1 VTPNELHF
9 PDLERDGA
17 EDALHEECGIFGIH
31 GHVDAAK
38 LAFYGLYALQHR
50 GQESAGI
57 AAGDGTTLRAHRG
70 MGLVAEVFAPGDLA
84 ALAGHVA
91 LGHNRYSTYGHVNL
105 VNAQPLV
112 VNCRAGMLAVA
123 HNGNLVNAAALR
135 RGMENEGSIFQS
147 TSDTEVVLH
156 LAARSRAAD
165 VVGMLEDAVR
175 VIRGAG
181 SFLFATRDA
190 LVAYRDPH
198 GFRPLAMGRLGTATV
213 FASETCA
220 FDLIDAEYVR
230 DVEPGEM
237 VVVDAGGVRSRQVVP
252 RAARHQ
258 CVFEHIYFARPDS
271 RVFGENVDRARR
283 RSGKQLAREHPASAD
298 IVISVPD
305 SSNTAAM
312 GFAQVSGLRY
322 EIGLIRNHYIGR
334 TFINPEPGMRS
345 FGVRVKFNPVAG
357 VLRGRRVVLV
367 DDSIV
372 RGTTMRKLVSMVR
385 GAGATEVHLRI
396 ASPPVAWPC
405 FYGIDTPQR
414 AELLAARQSVDSMR
428 QIFEVDSLGFLSL
441 EGLQACVEDPE
452 NYCNACFDGRYPV
465 DPFAEGEAEAR
476 RRVALDA
483 PSADSDTAVD
493 AVDAPVRG
501 SE

>member
-1 VTPNELHF
+1 MSTAPHETPSAPGEL
-9 PDLERDGA
+9 DDG
-17 EDALHEECGIFGIH
+17 LHEECGIFGIY
-31 GHVDAAK
+31 GHAEAAK

-70 MGLVAEVFAPGDLA
+70 MGLVAEVFAPHRLSDLPGH
-84 ALAGHVA
+84 LAIA
-91 LGHNRYSTYGHVNL
+91 HNRYSTYGHVNL

-112 VNCRAGMLAVA
+112 VNCRIGTLAVA

-135 RGMENEGSIFQS
+135 RAMEAEGSIFQS

-165 VVGMLEDAVR
+165 AVGMLCEAVEA
-175 VIRGAG
+175 IRGAG
-181 SFLFATRDA
+181 SFLFATHDA
-190 LVAYRDPH
+190 VIAYRDPH
-198 GFRPLAMGRLGTATV
+198 GFRPLAMGRLGDATV

-230 DVEPGEM
+230 DVSPGEM
-237 VVVDAGGVRSRQVVP
+237 VVVDAAGTRSLEVMP
-252 RAARHQ
+252 AGSRHQ

-283 RSGKQLAREHPASAD
+283 RCGKQLAREHPAAAD

-322 EIGLIRNHYIGR
+322 EIGLIRNHYVGR
-334 TFINPEPGMRS
+334 TFINPEQGMRS
-345 FGVRVKFNPVAG
+345 FGVRVKFNPVSG
-357 VLRGRRVVLV
+357 VLRDRRVVLV

-372 RGTTMRKLVSMVR
+372 RGTTMRKLVTMVR
-385 GAGATEVHLRI
+385 SAGAREVHLRI

-405 FYGIDTPQR
+405 FYGIDTPSR
-414 AELLAARQSVDSMR
+414 DELLGALQTVDEMR
-428 QIFEVDSLGFLSL
+428 QTFEVDSLGFLSI
-441 EGLQACVEDPE
+441 EGLRACVEDPE
-452 NYCNACFDGRYPV
+452 NYCSACFDGRYPV
-465 DPFAEGEAEAR
+465 DPFGQGENEAR
-476 RRVALDA
+476 RRAAL
-483 PSADSDTAVD
+483 PADE
-493 AVDAPVRG
+493 VRSPG
-501 SE
+501 